1 MTPEILDMLE
11 RAGAAAVPF
20 LGYGIWYL
28 LQRIKKLED
37 ELKDERSARQALID
51 QLLRKAGYS

>member
-20 LGYGIWYL
+20 LAYGIWYL

-37 ELKDERSARQALID
+37 ELKDERAARDTLINMIF
-51 QLLRKAGYS
+51 RKTGYS

>member
-20 LGYGIWYL
+20 LAYGIWYL

>member
-1 MTPEILDMLE
+1 MLE